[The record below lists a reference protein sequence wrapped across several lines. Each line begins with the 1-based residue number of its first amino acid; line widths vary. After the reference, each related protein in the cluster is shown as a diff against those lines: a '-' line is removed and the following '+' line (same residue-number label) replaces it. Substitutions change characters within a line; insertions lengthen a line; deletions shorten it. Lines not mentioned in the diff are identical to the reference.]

1 VTIES
6 ALTRGRVPRM
16 AIRRVLAPLG
26 PREARH
32 GAVRVVVAGDSHMR
46 RLNRDFRGKN
56 RPTDVLAFP
65 WGNCF
70 PFRGEQ
76 ELIGE
81 IYCNYDHA
89 RRWSRRYG
97 GTITAELSR
106 LAVHGCLHLLG
117 YDHHQ
122 PAERKLM
129 TAAENRCL
137 LAAGLLDSRLEDS
150 E

>member
-1 VTIES
+1 MAIES
-6 ALTRGRVPRM
+6 ALTRGRVPRK
-16 AIRRVLAPLG
+16 AISRVLAPLG
-26 PREARH
+26 PGESRH
-32 GAVRVVVAGDSHMR
+32 GTVRVVVAGDSHMR
-46 RLNRDFRGKN
+46 RLNRDFRGKH

-65 WGNCF
+65 WGNSF

-89 RRWSRRYG
+89 RRWSRRHG

-122 PAERKLM
+122 IADRKRM
-129 TAAENRCL
+129 TAAENRYL
-137 LAAGLLDSRLEDS
+137 LAVGLLESRSGDS